1 MSEELWRRVP
11 NWLLGAGLLSLA
23 SAAIVQMYRGDALIC
38 ADGAVFAKE
47 CVPSAEVQALYSR
60 LKELERRPYPITEER
75 IREVVEAALP
85 DGGYPSA
92 EEVRN
97 AFMKSELALTSIAEL
112 VPEGPPPPSAA
123 VVARFLFE
131 NHLDVVR
138 GPKGEDG
145 SDGLPGAPGI
155 KGDKGPRGFR
165 GDPAAFPEGIIVAS
179 VRPCPDIGREWR
191 SYDNAGGRFLIG
203 VGAST
208 DTRKETKAFK
218 FEETNGAYQHLLT
231 VKEMPKHDHDGIFG
245 GDGGKA
251 GMNNEYAYHSSG
263 YRKIRS
269 EGGGEPHNN
278 MPPYVA
284 VYFCKREF

>member
-1 MSEELWRRVP
+1 MSVGTARSASCVDDLQP
-11 NWLLGAGLLSLA
+11 NSGAAALLG
-23 SAAIVQMYRGDALIC
+23 C
-38 ADGAVFAKE
+38 
-47 CVPSAEVQALYSR
+47 
-60 LKELERRPYPITEER
+60 LKEMQAEIER
-75 IREVVEAALP
+75 I
-85 DGGYPSA
+85 
-92 EEVRN
+92 
-97 AFMKSELALTSIAEL
+97 
-112 VPEGPPPPSAA
+112 AA
-123 VVARFLFE
+123 VQ
-131 NHLDVVR
+131 
-138 GPKGEDG
+138 PIKGDKG
-145 SDGLPGAPGI
+145 D